1 MDLRPRS
8 GRTVYPIAKR
18 PAFTTRMR
26 RGNPKFKRKNEI
38 VSDPRRTGVFSLLLL
53 FAAGCVS
60 VNSDHTAVTRLKNRA
75 REQPRDLD
83 LLCLE
88 PPEYRL
94 ERETEVPMRLLFGL
108 PTVSAE
114 CPEREFSFLIDT
126 GSQFCLVRPGIVE
139 ELGLPLPG
147 RMRLSLLG
155 KRSDSFTTCLPSL
168 SVGEIECR
176 RVPFV
181 VSPGH
186 LEKQFLGIT
195 VESVDGVLGMT
206 FLRHFVTT
214 LDFENGRAVFTPK
227 TGFLR
232 PRGEDVF
239 TIPMSYLGDGRPCV
253 AATLEDGNTYL
264 FLVDT
269 GARRCVVSSALA
281 RRLGFPDLGKV
292 KLLSLG
298 VQISATLTRLSSVS
312 LGEITFSDVTA
323 YVLPTIHGNVLERV
337 DGLLGI
343 DFLQAF
349 TVSIDTEGRN
359 LILSRKQ

>member
-1 MDLRPRS
+1 MSDLRPL
-8 GRTVYPIAKR
+8 GT
-18 PAFTTRMR
+18 AF
-26 RGNPKFKRKNEI
+26 
-38 VSDPRRTGVFSLLLL
+38 LALL
-53 FAAGCVS
+53 FVSGCVS
-60 VNSDHTAVTRLKNRA
+60 VNRDHTAVTRLKDRA
-75 REQPRDLD
+75 REQPGDYD

-94 ERETEVPMRLLFGL
+94 DRETEVPMRLLFGL

-114 CPEREFSFLIDT
+114 TRERDFSFLIDT

-139 ELGLPLPG
+139 ELALPLPG

-155 KRSDSFTTCLPSL
+155 KKSDSFTTCLPSL
-168 SVGEIECR
+168 SVGKIECR

-186 LEKQFLGIT
+186 LEKRFLGIT

-227 TGFLR
+227 SEFIH
-232 PRGEDVF
+232 PEGEGVF
-239 TIPMSYLGDGRPCV
+239 TIPMTYLSDGRPCV

-269 GARRCVVSSALA
+269 GARRCVVTAELA

-292 KLLSLG
+292 RLLSLG

-312 LGEITFSDVTA
+312 LGDITFSDVTA

-343 DFLQAF
+343 DFLQGF
-349 TVSIDTEGRN
+349 TVTLDTEGRN
-359 LILSRKQ
+359 LILVRKE